1 MKFRELHDLCN
12 SICEYHW
19 EGEELTVMVDD
30 YMFDD
35 FMKVLKKQ
43 RNILINEPV
52 KAFICDGY
60 VSIPEFEKLLEKM
73 GVEHEEFKEIFEE

>member
-1 MKFRELHDLCN
+1 M
-12 SICEYHW
+12 
-19 EGEELTVMVDD
+19 TVMVDD

-60 VSIPEFEKLLEKM
+60 VSIPEFEKLLENM
-73 GVEHEEFKEIFEE
+73 GVEPEEFKEIFE